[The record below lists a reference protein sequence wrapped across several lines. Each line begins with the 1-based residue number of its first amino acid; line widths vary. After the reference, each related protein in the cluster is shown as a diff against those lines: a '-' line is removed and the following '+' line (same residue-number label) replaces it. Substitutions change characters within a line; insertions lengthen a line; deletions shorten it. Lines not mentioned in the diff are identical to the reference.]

1 MNKDT
6 KIIISIAERPG
17 NLGVEFHN
25 QGYVHLGL
33 NFVYLPLKVLPTDL
47 EGTISLIRNNFRGCS
62 VSMPHKEKIAM
73 YLDELDKT
81 AIEVGAVNTTL
92 NESGK
97 LIGYNT
103 DVLGAR
109 TAIES
114 RLDVSGKKVLM
125 LGAGGAARAVGYAVK
140 QLGGRLAIANR
151 TEPKARE
158 LADKLEADLVP
169 WQNIGEIEGH
179 LLINATNVGMDSTD
193 KPIVGPGVISK
204 FDAVMD
210 VVIPSR
216 RLIDKAKKQGK
227 VTIPGRVMAVH
238 QAAEQFNIY
247 TGQKLPD
254 GFLKNFY

>member
-62 VSMPHKEKIAM
+62 VSMPHKEKIAR

-81 AIEVGAVNTTL
+81 AREVGAVNTTL

-158 LADKLEADLVP
+158 LADKL
-169 WQNIGEIEGH
+169 G
-179 LLINATNVGMDSTD
+179 LI
-193 KPIVGPGVISK
+193 
-204 FDAVMD
+204 
-210 VVIPSR
+210 
-216 RLIDKAKKQGK
+216 
-227 VTIPGRVMAVH
+227 
-238 QAAEQFNIY
+238 
-247 TGQKLPD
+247 
-254 GFLKNFY
+254 